1 MLSVIVIV
9 LVGLLVGWISARH
22 LEGLRAYVLG
32 GLISLVLTPLAGMFA
47 AWVGARLF
55 GGDVNEGLAIALGL
69 GIAVALIETPLVIFK
84 HLRRSD
90 RPQV

>member
-1 MLSVIVIV
+1 MLSVVAIV
-9 LVGLLVGWISARH
+9 LVGLLVGWFSARH

-32 GLISLVLTPLAGMFA
+32 GLISLVLTPAAGMLA
-47 AWVGARLF
+47 AWFSARLF

-84 HLRRSD
+84 RQMR
-90 RPQV
+90 